1 MKRKKLL
8 FCEQSMQWI
17 PLVSMFSKLNRQLES
32 EGVSFGMRYEVIW
45 FDQLA
50 RGRYI
55 RASSVLFC
63 LFYAVCVH

>member
-1 MKRKKLL
+1 MKRKELL
-8 FCEQSMQWI
+8 LCEQSTRLI
-17 PLVSMFSKLNRQLES
+17 PLVATFSKLNKRLES